1 MPDHALTELEALNAL
16 RQAGVIEAASIA
28 ALGRMW
34 GWKRERTSKALVR
47 WQSAGHVERKDRPGG
62 TIIIRVPR
70 AIPANDPAGNDRV
83 PGFSDRFPAGNVGNP
98 SPDDALPIVEG
109 AADITSVTHGVP
121 EDVPVGNSAVPAVSA
136 GVKWS
141 ILRPPAW
148 RPTVP
153 AFCRW
158 AFGGVSVA
166 LSFSLYIAS
175 MTLDVMFW
183 SGLAATGTGKEI
195 LGATGVIIGL
205 TNYAVPSAISF
216 APSGPVRLGAWVVW
230 GVTMTVGAIA
240 GASFVRNSLGTSE
253 VSRDET
259 IKERAR
265 LQSII
270 AKPTETVSDASVVDA
285 RARVETA
292 KATARADCAPVKTK
306 DIDQCN
312 RSRAAVA
319 RAQDDLKLANERHD
333 LDVKA
338 AEQRHRLDV
347 ADAEAKLAALPATSA
362 DRNVV
367 LAGVIAI
374 LPFASDGL
382 VNGLVAALWVAL
394 FSFGPCTLLRLGLA
408 LLVSTRNR
416 PLA

>member
-1 MPDHALTELEALNAL
+1 M
-16 RQAGVIEAASIA
+16 
-28 ALGRMW
+28 
-34 GWKRERTSKALVR
+34 
-47 WQSAGHVERKDRPGG
+47 
-62 TIIIRVPR
+62 
-70 AIPANDPAGNDRV
+70 
-83 PGFSDRFPAGNVGNP
+83 
-98 SPDDALPIVEG
+98 
-109 AADITSVTHGVP
+109 
-121 EDVPVGNSAVPAVSA
+121 
-136 GVKWS
+136 
-141 ILRPPAW
+141 
-148 RPTVP
+148 
-153 AFCRW
+153 
-158 AFGGVSVA
+158 SVA

-253 VSRDET
+253 VSRDQI

-265 LQSII
+265 LQAII
-270 AKPTETVSDASVVDA
+270 AKPAETISDASLVDA

-319 RAQDDLKLANERHD
+319 RAQDDLKQANERHG

-367 LAGVIAI
+367 LAGVVAI

-408 LLVSTRNR
+408 LLVPTRN
-416 PLA
+416 

>member
-1 MPDHALTELEALNAL
+1 
-16 RQAGVIEAASIA
+16 
-28 ALGRMW
+28 
-34 GWKRERTSKALVR
+34 
-47 WQSAGHVERKDRPGG
+47 
-62 TIIIRVPR
+62 
-70 AIPANDPAGNDRV
+70 
-83 PGFSDRFPAGNVGNP
+83 
-98 SPDDALPIVEG
+98 
-109 AADITSVTHGVP
+109 
-121 EDVPVGNSAVPAVSA
+121 
-136 GVKWS
+136 
-141 ILRPPAW
+141 
-148 RPTVP
+148 
-153 AFCRW
+153 
-158 AFGGVSVA
+158 
-166 LSFSLYIAS
+166 
-175 MTLDVMFW
+175 
-183 SGLAATGTGKEI
+183 
-195 LGATGVIIGL
+195 
-205 TNYAVPSAISF
+205 
-216 APSGPVRLGAWVVW
+216 VW
-230 GVTMTVGAIA
+230 GVTLTVGAIA

-253 VSRDET
+253 VSRDQI

-265 LQSII
+265 LQAII
-270 AKPTETVSDASVVDA
+270 AKPAETISDASLVDA

-319 RAQDDLKLANERHD
+319 RAQDDLKQANERHG

-367 LAGVIAI
+367 LAGVVAI

-408 LLVSTRNR
+408 LLVPTRN
-416 PLA
+416 